1 MRPADPSGS
10 LGSLST
16 VSFQEGLGQ
25 MGRRERRLRGQA
37 IVPGYDRLGEG
48 WSDFVGLPAEDDEV
62 EEPPDGSELP
72 VYRLSMGR
80 PSMSAAA
87 DYRQQGLGGG
97 VRGTTRF
104 GGDGPVALPVS
115 ETSGAPG
122 MDPDAL
128 GAPGAA

>member
-1 MRPADPSGS
+1 
-10 LGSLST
+10 
-16 VSFQEGLGQ
+16 

-62 EEPPDGSELP
+62 EEEPPDGSELP

-87 DYRQQGLGGG
+87 DYRQQVL
-97 VRGTTRF
+97 
-104 GGDGPVALPVS
+104 
-115 ETSGAPG
+115 
-122 MDPDAL
+122 
-128 GAPGAA
+128 

>member
-1 MRPADPSGS
+1 M
-10 LGSLST
+10 

-62 EEPPDGSELP
+62 EEEPPDGSELP

-87 DYRQQGLGGG
+87 DYRQQVLVGGG
-97 VRGTTRF
+97 GGTTRF
-104 GGDGPVALPVS
+104 GGDGPGARPGS
-115 ETSGAPG
+115 EQSRGPRMHREG
-122 MDPDAL
+122 RGPR
-128 GAPGAA
+128 G